1 MDDTNARLRRQLLEL
16 KADEQEL
23 AQRNKELTATN
34 RRLTNAQKSFDSL
47 EKSNYAK
54 IRDLELGRSTI
65 QRRANNI
72 LAENNTLSA
81 ENKKLKAFGDKL
93 QRENDALKQKIAGID
108 IDLDSSRTR
117 LSDTEALLKSK
128 DAQVKGSLENNEI
141 KLKEDINGLKN
152 EVARLAGVED
162 LLKDR
167 NSNLTDENELAKDR
181 YREIEV
187 ENEALLA
194 EVEALRN
201 LSNEFKFEST
211 RKGEQIA
218 NLQALNNDLKSDL
231 GELIARNNDFKLSES
246 AMKGELSLPRSEL
259 TSLGL
264 EESRI
269 SEQLLGLR
277 DANEMLLSKTKN
289 LESENNGMEEA
300 IDLMKVELRT

>member
-1 MDDTNARLRRQLLEL
+1 MRQAS
-16 KADEQEL
+16 K
-23 AQRNKELTATN
+23 
-34 RRLTNAQKSFDSL
+34 
-47 EKSNYAK
+47 
-54 IRDLELGRSTI
+54 
-65 QRRANNI
+65 
-72 LAENNTLSA
+72 
-81 ENKKLKAFGDKL
+81 
-93 QRENDALKQKIAGID
+93 ENDALKQKIAGID

-128 DAQVKGSLENNEI
+128 DAQVKGLENNEI

-211 RKGEQIA
+211 RKGA
-218 NLQALNNDLKSDL
+218 NC
-231 GELIARNNDFKLSES
+231 
-246 AMKGELSLPRSEL
+246 
-259 TSLGL
+259 
-264 EESRI
+264 
-269 SEQLLGLR
+269 QL
-277 DANEMLLSKTKN
+277 ASPQQ
-289 LESENNGMEEA
+289 
-300 IDLMKVELRT
+300 